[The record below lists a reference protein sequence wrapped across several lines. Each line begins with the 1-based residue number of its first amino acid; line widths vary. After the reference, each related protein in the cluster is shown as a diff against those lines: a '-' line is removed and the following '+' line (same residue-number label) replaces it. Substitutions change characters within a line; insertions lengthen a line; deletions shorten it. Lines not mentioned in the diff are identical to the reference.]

1 MQVPKRHLSR
11 HRRQRLV
18 LWVLA
23 MLAWIASVLAGKP
36 IGARQG
42 RQRGH
47 VSLDGLTRMVT
58 QLLIVRAGELARLRR
73 RRRFT
78 YFKRGRDLR
87 CRHLFRSLIGSR
99 LRRAMKRKHIGAR
112 IAVMIHVLRHLDA
125 YARPLAQRMR
135 RRLTRLWAITPRP
148 MPATPLNDAPLLLPA
163 LADSS

>member
-1 MQVPKRHLSR
+1 MQIPKRHLSR

-58 QLLIVRAGELARLRR
+58 QLLVVRAGELARLRR
-73 RRRFT
+73 RRRLT

-99 LRRAMKRKHIGAR
+99 LRRA
-112 IAVMIHVLRHLDA
+112 IAVMIHVLHHLDA

-148 MPATPLNDAPLLLPA
+148 MLATPPNDAPLLLPA